1 MTMMTDA
8 QLVKVFSLNF
18 TCEVIAS
25 LHRDVR
31 RNKLSPMD
39 LAADLGKLRAFV
51 EHVGAAFRTL
61 TAGEQYSCEL
71 ATRRVVDILRY
82 AGHGEEAARI
92 ESAFSKIAPIA
103 A

>member
-1 MTMMTDA
+1 MTIMTDA
-8 QLVKVFSLNF
+8 QLVKVFTINF
-18 TCEVIAS
+18 TCQVIAS

-31 RNKLSPMD
+31 RKALSPDD
-39 LAADLGKLRAFV
+39 LAGDVGKLRAFV
-51 EHVGAAFRTL
+51 DHVGAAFRTL

-82 AGHGEEAARI
+82 AGHVEEAARI
-92 ESAFSKIAPIA
+92 ESALSQIAPIA

>member
-18 TCEVIAS
+18 SCEVIAS

-31 RNKLSPMD
+31 RKIVSPAD
-39 LAADLGKLRAFV
+39 LAGDLGKLRAFV
-51 EHVGAAFRTL
+51 DHVAVAFGTL

-82 AGHGEEAARI
+82 AGHVEEAARI
-92 ESAFSKIAPIA
+92 ENALTRLVPFA